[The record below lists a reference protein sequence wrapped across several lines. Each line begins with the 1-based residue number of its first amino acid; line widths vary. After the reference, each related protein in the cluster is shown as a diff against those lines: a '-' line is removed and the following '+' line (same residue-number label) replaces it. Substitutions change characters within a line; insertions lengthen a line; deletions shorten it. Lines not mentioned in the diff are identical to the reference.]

1 MRTEEGLSRTSLVVE
16 DQCNETA
23 HCNFIYFFKQS
34 EHNIELGAKIM
45 SIFIWVK

>member
-1 MRTEEGLSRTSLVVE
+1 MKTEERLLRTILVVE

-23 HCNFIYFFKQS
+23 HCNFMYFFRQS
-34 EHNIELGAKIM
+34 EHNIELGAKII